1 MRPITGLNLSLRPRS
16 DRLIVKWVKR
26 WLKSSESATGCQKW
40 LFKFKRKQL
49 KERRERG
56 ETLWFPCNA
65 DLEKL
70 CGGHD
75 VQSGGFYAQKAAG
88 CVWFRITVTHW
99 LCSFQGEIFF
109 LRSLLPSR
117 SCSLLSSRTP
127 ESRRSHAVAKVG
139 SRLNFTPYFSY

>member
-1 MRPITGLNLSLRPRS
+1 MRPITGLNLPLRPRS

-49 KERRERG
+49 KERGGKHFDFLATRTWRSCAADMMCRVADFTRRKPLG
-56 ETLWFPCNA
+56 AFDFGLLW
-65 DLEKL
+65 
-70 CGGHD
+70 HT
-75 VQSGGFYAQKAAG
+75 G
-88 CVWFRITVTHW
+88 CVVFR
-99 LCSFQGEIFF
+99 GRFF